1 MDVKTIVLSITKEQL
16 ASLPTVTYPGHIV
29 VVNTAEQAKSALE
42 TIRRHNVVGFDTETK
57 PSFRKGRTNQVAL
70 IQISTGDCCYLFR
83 INKFGFTPELKQFFE
98 DDSIIKVGLSLK
110 DDFHVLHKL
119 HDFQPS
125 SFIDLQDMVKDFC
138 IRDCSLQKI
147 YGIIFNGRISKS
159 QRLSNWEASLLSAPQ
174 QTYASIDAWACLK
187 IYNYLISGGFSPEDS
202 KYIYTPDTE
211 ENIPIQ
217 DNLP

>member
-16 ASLPTVTYPGHIV
+16 SSLPTVTYPGHIV
-29 VVNTAEQAKSALE
+29 IVNTAEQAKSALE
-42 TIRRHNVVGFDTETK
+42 TIRRYEVVGFDTETK

-98 DDSIIKVGLSLK
+98 DGSVTKVGLSLK

-119 HDFQPS
+119 HDFSPC
-125 SFIDLQDMVKDFC
+125 SFIDLQDMAKDFC

-159 QRLSNWEASLLSAPQ
+159 QRLSNWEASMLTTQ
-174 QTYASIDAWACLK
+174 QQLYASIDAWACLE
-187 IYNYLISGGFSPEDS
+187 IYNHLTSGKFSPEKS
-202 KYIYTPDTE
+202 EYIYTPVHE
-211 ENIPIQ
+211 ENIPSGH
-217 DNLP
+217 D